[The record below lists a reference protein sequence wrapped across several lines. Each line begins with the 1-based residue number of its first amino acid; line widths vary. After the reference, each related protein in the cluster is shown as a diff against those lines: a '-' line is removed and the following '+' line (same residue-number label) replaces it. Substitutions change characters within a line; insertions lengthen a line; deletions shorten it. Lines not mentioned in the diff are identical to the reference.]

1 MKCPAAKP
9 RFREK
14 VGRNT
19 LRQQLRHNAPRIL
32 SMAKKRKAGSR
43 AHGEPTKQK
52 DADSRLAIST
62 WEDVADSEDEF
73 HINRDKVLLDDGPSA
88 KRLRKWQE
96 EGQFLS
102 DQQAQGM
109 LLTGCDVDKFLQ
121 HSDEEILDDGIDDD
135 DDESDLDDAE
145 EGAESDDASTT
156 QREADAED
164 EDADA
169 GGWGASKKDYYN
181 ADAIE
186 TEQDALDE
194 EAEARRI
201 QKKQLQA
208 MTEADFGFDE
218 DEWLAQDGEK
228 QVTAGAVVTEVLP
241 QLQITDGMPEEE
253 RLKIMRTRYPEFE
266 HISREYIRLQPLHD
280 ELAAAANAAERL
292 LKAEAAKP
300 ARANGKI
307 VSTPMAVTK
316 YRACAAYLAAMAMY
330 FAVLAS
336 TAKDDGT
343 PVIALDPAKLHEHP
357 VMESLLKCQKMWTRI
372 ESLPV
377 ADPMVETANGD
388 DLSVIEEGG
397 PVADAELNIAVADQI
412 SAKQKKN
419 KAQRASEI
427 AQTEAA
433 ARRAA
438 KLAKAEQDLASL
450 DSLTD
455 RAALKKA
462 ARKKK
467 IPESKLNLLNAED
480 SDFGEET
487 SLTAHELAE
496 KTKKKKSL
504 RFYTSQIAQKANK
517 RDAAGKDAGGDADIP
532 HRERLKDRQ
541 ARLQAEAEKRGQNKD
556 AGPGVALGED
566 DGASSADE
574 APNARND
581 DLEDEEG
588 YYDMVAAR
596 SNAKK
601 QTKLDRTAAYA
612 LAAQQGAQVIEEE
625 VIGDDGRR
633 MISYQISKNKGLTPH
648 RKKSVRNPRV
658 KKKEKYKEKQK
669 KLKSMKPVFDRSAAA
684 KGSANYGG
692 ELTGIKKGLVR
703 SRKL

>member
-1 MKCPAAKP
+1 
-9 RFREK
+9 
-14 VGRNT
+14 
-19 LRQQLRHNAPRIL
+19 
-32 SMAKKRKAGSR
+32 MAKKRKAGGR
-43 AHGEPTKQK
+43 GYGEPTKQK
-52 DADSRLAIST
+52 DEDSKLAIST

-73 HINRDKVLLDDGPSA
+73 HINRDKVLLDEGPTA

-96 EGQFLS
+96 E
-102 DQQAQGM
+102 
-109 LLTGCDVDKFLQ
+109 DKFLE
-121 HSDEEILDDGIDDD
+121 HSDEEVLDDGVDDD
-135 DDESDLDDAE
+135 EDESDLDDAE
-145 EGAESDDASTT
+145 EDAGSDDGSTA
-156 QREADAED
+156 QARPDAEEED
-164 EDADA
+164 EDL

-228 QVTAGAVVTEVLP
+228 DAEGGAVVTEVLP
-241 QLQITDGMPEEE
+241 QLQITESMSEEE

-266 HISREYIRLQPLHD
+266 HISREYTRLQPLHD

-292 LKAEAAKP
+292 LKAQAAKS
-300 ARANGKI
+300 ANSNGKI
-307 VSTPMAVTK
+307 ASTPMAVTK

-330 FAVLAS
+330 FAVLGS

-343 PVIALDPAKLHEHP
+343 PVIALDPAELHEHP
-357 VMESLLKCQKMWTRI
+357 VMESLLKCQQMWTRI

-377 ADPMVETANGD
+377 GDPMVETVNGD
-388 DLSVIEEGG
+388 ELSVIEEDS
-397 PVADAELNIAVADQI
+397 PTADMELDAAVADKKTT
-412 SAKQKKN
+412 KQKKS
-419 KAQRASEI
+419 KAQRAAEI
-427 AQTEAA
+427 AQAEAA

-438 KLAKAEQDLASL
+438 KLAKADQDLASL

-455 RAALKKA
+455 KAVLKKV

-467 IPESKLNLLNAED
+467 VAEPKLNLLNAED

-487 SLTAHELAE
+487 ELTAHDLAE
-496 KTKKKKSL
+496 KAKKKKSL

-541 ARLQAEAEKRGQNKD
+541 ARLQAEAEKRGQNK

-574 APNARND
+574 APAARNA

-601 QTKLDRTAAYA
+601 QTKLDRAAAYA

-625 VIGDDGRR
+625 VVGDDGRR
-633 MISYQISKNKGLTPH
+633 MISYQIAKNKGLTPH